1 MKRSDLIKA
10 LSESDATQLAVL
22 MAARENAKRAALEN
36 SSKSN
41 LDAMRT
47 AERMLAEFRT
57 AHGLDDDGSPPTFKN
72 IPEVH
77 RFLTAQGYKVG
88 LSTLYLDKAKMKKR
102 NGVFTLAV
110 VERYA
115 RDKGLERL
123 SGPAQDDGAG
133 PSQPPAPEA
142 RRADADAAL
151 KEKRGRILDVQ
162 YAREVGGLFP
172 AEVAEREFAARAQ
185 AFRLGLE
192 GWASKVGGDVA
203 GLFGADP
210 AQAAEVVAL
219 VGGDKAKAEELVAWA
234 LARVPAFVAL
244 FVDEL
249 AKALGDYASGL
260 WLTREMSDHMRA
272 WEESRAMRQVKE
284 FRELCRDLGADE
296 GQAERLS
303 ASFMIWRKVGRI

>member
-1 MKRSDLIKA
+1 MKRSELIKA
-10 LSESDATQLAVL
+10 LSDSDATQLAVL
-22 MAARENAKRAALEN
+22 TAARENTKRAALEN
-36 SSKSN
+36 SSKQN
-41 LDAMRT
+41 LEAMRT

-57 AHGLDDDGSPPTFKN
+57 VHGLDDDGSPPTFKN

-77 RFLTAQGYKVG
+77 RFLVAQGYKVG
-88 LSTLYLDKAKMKKR
+88 LSTMYLDKAKLKRR

-115 RDKGLERL
+115 KDKALEKL
-123 SGPAQDDGAG
+123 SGSGQDATGADQPA
-133 PSQPPAPEA
+133 APEA

-162 YAREVGGLFP
+162 YAREVGALFP
-172 AEVAEREFAARAQ
+172 AEIAEREFAARAQ

-192 GWASKVGGDVA
+192 GWASKVGDDVA

-210 AQAAEVVAL
+210 ARAAELVAL
-219 VGGDKAKAEELVAWA
+219 VGGDKAKAEAVVAWA

-272 WEESRAMRQVKE
+272 WEESRGMRQVEE
-284 FRELCRDLGADE
+284 FRELCRELGADE
-296 GQAERLS
+296 GQADRIA
-303 ASFMIWRKVGRI
+303 ASYMIWRKVGRI